1 MDLSTAFVF
10 FVFPI
15 SVVGL
20 IWGAVKLQE
29 RRTRAH

>member
-1 MDLSTAFVF
+1 MDLTTAFVF

-20 IWGAVKLQE
+20 IWGAVKIYE
-29 RRTRAH
+29 RHTRAH